1 MGKIDIFEI
10 TVFLHLLPVP
20 KCTNSSAPAG
30 KTNMM
35 PYGGANNFSPYSS

>member
-1 MGKIDIFEI
+1 MGKIDIFEL

-30 KTNMM
+30 KLNVT
-35 PYGGANNFSPYSS
+35 PYGGANNFSPYFS